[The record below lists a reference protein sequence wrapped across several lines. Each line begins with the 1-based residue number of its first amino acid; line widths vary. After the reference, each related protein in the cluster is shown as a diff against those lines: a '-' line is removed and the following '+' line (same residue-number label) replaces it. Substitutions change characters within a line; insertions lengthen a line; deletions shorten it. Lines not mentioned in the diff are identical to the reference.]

1 MSPTFE
7 AGSTVVL
14 SLPDGDVSAVVVS
27 DDGGDTV
34 VVNYTHPRTGR
45 ETGKVPIAR
54 SVLSVT
60 GAGSPAATEEQ

>member
-1 MSPTFE
+1 MSSTFA

-34 VVNYTHPRTGR
+34 VVSYTHPRTGR

-60 GAGSPAATEEQ
+60 DAGPPEGTDEQ